1 MLDQR
6 MGEYIRV
13 PYTRLG
19 RGDKYDLAY
28 DRYQSLTP
36 SSAQNYIKD
45 RFYYCSVLSHIYWS
59 NYDFHSAHKTLS
71 LDRRATSKIRTKL
84 PEYFITKEAHEEYF
98 HRKSESCKAGEERWK
113 ITNI

>member
-45 RFYYCSVLSHIYWS
+45 RFDYCSVLSNYWNS
-59 NYDFHSAHKTLS
+59 YEFHSAHKTLS
-71 LDRRATSKIRTKL
+71 LDRRITSKIRTKL
-84 PEYFITKEAHEEYF
+84 PDYFITKEAHAECF
-98 HRKSESCKAGEERWK
+98 HRKSESCKAGEERWQV
-113 ITNI
+113 INI

>member
-45 RFYYCSVLSHIYWS
+45 R
-59 NYDFHSAHKTLS
+59 
-71 LDRRATSKIRTKL
+71 LD
-84 PEYFITKEAHEEYF
+84 Y
-98 HRKSESCKAGEERWK
+98 
-113 ITNI
+113 